1 MHGPEEALLTR
12 RYSGGMNTVTILRD
26 LWSLRRVVA
35 TMALLAVVAGT
46 AVMYKISF
54 PPDIQGRRYEVGI
67 ATARILVDTPSSQVV
82 EVAPKGSD
90 SLGVRANLLASLMVD
105 GVVKSA
111 ITRRAQLPPS
121 KLIGITD
128 TESEPSPAS
137 TKPPGRRALVLKTHV
152 ATNADGAQLPI
163 IEVEAQAPD
172 RATARRLG
180 SAAIDGLRD
189 YLDSKAAQQRIPNV
203 DRLQLTGLGA
213 PQVTTQGRGPTAVM
227 AVAVAVIVFLLG
239 CAWILGMLAL
249 SRAWRAATVREQLE
263 ADAPAQEGT
272 LYSLEEPEDLSLD
285 DDEPEPVEVAPDADD
300 APREQRGRR
309 RAGAR

>member
-1 MHGPEEALLTR
+1 
-12 RYSGGMNTVTILRD
+12 MNTVTILRD

-46 AVMYKISF
+46 AVMYKISV
-54 PPDIQGRRYEVGI
+54 PPELQGRRYEVGI

-105 GVVKSA
+105 GVVKAA
-111 ITRRAQLPPS
+111 IARRAQLPSS

-203 DRLQLTGLGA
+203 DRLQLAGLGA
-213 PQVTTQGRGPTAVM
+213 PLVTTEGRGPTALM
-227 AVAVAVIVFLLG
+227 AIVVGGFVFLLG
-239 CAWILGMLAL
+239 CAWILGMLVL

-263 ADAPAQEGT
+263 TDAPAQEAT
-272 LYSLEEPEDLSLD
+272 LYSLEESEDGWLD
-285 DDEPEPVEVAPDADD
+285 DDEPEPVEETAAGDD